1 MESIIMPKR
10 YAATKVLTN
19 SSEYYEPLRKPRG
32 LKKLVQYATPKLYH
46 PTASE
51 RRALQTTQHIYKYG
65 DRLYTLAYKFYGK
78 AEYWWIIAWFNGYPT
93 EVDIPNGASLSIP
106 INLEAALNVLRV

>member
-1 MESIIMPKR
+1 MPKR

-78 AEYWWIIAWFNGYPT
+78 AEKFKDHCLQG
-93 EVDIPNGASLSIP
+93 VCRGC
-106 INLEAALNVLRV
+106 AAMEIFQFLTKL